1 MLSDTLNGAFLPTKR
16 NGGLP
21 LPAEPVRSPF
31 VPRARPVR
39 RPPATR
45 CTVCAGTRLHYLFSV
60 QHYRLV
66 RCEQC
71 GLILTDPQPT
81 DAELAA
87 IYGEDY
93 FLVEKNEAGRNHVD
107 QLKQRTA
114 GLYLDLLESYGVPA
128 NARFLEIGSGL
139 GDLLLQAQER
149 GMDVTG
155 VEYSA
160 SACEIARGK
169 VGDRGRVVQGEIDA
183 LDDETGLYDV
193 CALSDLIEHV
203 RDPRDL
209 LERVHRLLKPG
220 GVILIAT
227 PTLDSWSARLL
238 RNRWMEFKPEHLFY
252 FNSATLQ
259 TLLFETHF
267 TGVVERPCVKALSLD
282 YIAGHFARYPVP
294 GISTLTRLVRRVLPQ
309 SWRRKPLDVVAS
321 GVLMLARSEPARPRR
336 KLSIVMPVYNEA
348 NTFETAFE
356 RTLAKEIEGLDIEI
370 VVVESNSTD
379 GTRALVEKY
388 RDHPRVSILLEDKP
402 RGKGHA
408 VRAGLERADGDFV
421 LIQDADLEYDVED
434 YQALL
439 EPLRNGRAAFV
450 LGARHGGSTWKIRS
464 FTDQRVLSGLLNLGH
479 GFFALLINVLFNA
492 RLKDPF
498 TMYKVFRRDC
508 LHGLR
513 FRCNRFDFDHEIV
526 VKFLRK
532 GYRPLEI
539 PVNYRSRSFKEGKKV
554 TLFRDPLT
562 WLKTLAVCRLERL
575 DPLEEVSRLRSG
587 ATHPSLRTSA

>member
-1 MLSDTLNGAFLPTKR
+1 MLTDTRNGSFIQTHR
-16 NGGLP
+16 NGGIP
-21 LPAEPVRSPF
+21 LPPKHPRSTFSDPSAASRQ
-31 VPRARPVR
+31 VV
-39 RPPATR
+39 TR

-66 RCEQC
+66 RCDQC
-71 GLILTDPQPT
+71 GLILTDPQPS
-81 DAELAA
+81 DVELQE

-93 FLVEKNEAGRNHVD
+93 FLVEKNDAGRSHVE

-114 GLYLDLLESYGVPA
+114 DIYLDLLESYGLPA
-128 NARFLEIGSGL
+128 QARLLEIGCGL
-139 GDLLLQAQER
+139 GDFLLQAQER
-149 GMDVTG
+149 GLDVTG
-155 VEYSA
+155 VEYSG
-160 SACEIARGK
+160 SACEIARAK
-169 VGDRGRVVQGEIDA
+169 VGDRGRIVQGEIAA
-183 LDDETGLYDV
+183 LDDEKGVYDV
-193 CALSDLIEHV
+193 CVLADLIEHV
-203 RDPRDL
+203 RDPKAL

-259 TLLFETHF
+259 TLLFKTHF
-267 TGVVERPCVKALSLD
+267 AGVVERPCVKALSFD
-282 YIAGHFARYPVP
+282 YIAGHFERYRVP
-294 GISTLTRLVRRVLPQ
+294 GISGLTRFLQRTLPRA
-309 SWRRKPLDVVAS
+309 WRRKPLQVVAS
-321 GVLMLARSEPARPRR
+321 GMVMLARSAPARQRR
-336 KLSIVMPVYNEA
+336 KLSIIMPVYNEA
-348 NTFETAFE
+348 KTFQTAFE
-356 RTLAKEIEGLDIEI
+356 RTLAKEIDGLDIEI
-370 VVVESNSTD
+370 VVVESHSSD
-379 GTRALVEKY
+379 GTRELVEKY
-388 RDHPRVSILLEDKP
+388 RDHPRVSILLEDEP

-408 VRAGLERADGDFV
+408 VRAGLAQADGDFV
-421 LIQDADLEYDVED
+421 LIQDADLEYDMED
-434 YQALL
+434 YEALL
-439 EPLRNGRAAFV
+439 EPLRHGRAAFV

-464 FTDQRVLSGLLNLGH
+464 FTNQRVLSGLLNLGH
-479 GFFALLINVLFNA
+479 RFFALLLNVLFNA

-539 PVNYRSRSFKEGKKV
+539 PVNYRSRSFQEGKKV

-562 WLKTLAVCRLERL
+562 WLKTLAVCRLEKV
-575 DPLEEVSRLRSG
+575 DPLDEICRLRHG
-587 ATHPSLRTSA
+587 ATHSPPRASA

>member
-1 MLSDTLNGAFLPTKR
+1 VPASIVPLNRAFKR
-16 NGGLP
+16 PALGGLSFPDQRQTSTP
-21 LPAEPVRSPF
+21 LPPD
-31 VPRARPVR
+31 RAAAR
-39 RPPATR
+39 RLVTR
-45 CTVCAGTRLHYLFSV
+45 CVVCAGTRLHYLFSV

-66 RCEQC
+66 RCDQC
-71 GLILTDPQPT
+71 GLILTDPQPS
-81 DAELAA
+81 DVELAA

-93 FLVEKNEAGRNHVD
+93 FLVDSDEAGRTHVE
-107 QLKQRTA
+107 QLKQHTA
-114 GLYLDLLESYGVPA
+114 DGYLDLLETYGLPPG
-128 NARFLEIGSGL
+128 ARLLEIGSGH
-139 GDLLLQAQER
+139 GDFLLQAQER
-149 GMDVTG
+149 GLDVTG

-160 SACEIARGK
+160 SACEIARAK
-169 VGDRGRVVQGEIDA
+169 VGDRGRVVQGEIA
-183 LDDETGLYDV
+183 RLDGETGLYDV
-193 CALSDLIEHV
+193 CVLADLIEHV
-203 RDPRDL
+203 RDPRAL
-209 LERVHRLLKPG
+209 LENVHRLLKPG

-267 TGVVERPCVKALSLD
+267 GGVVERPCVKTLSLD

-294 GISTLTRLVRRVLPQ
+294 GISALTGLARRLTPRP
-309 SWRRKPLDVVAS
+309 WRRKPLRVVAS
-321 GVLMLARSEPARPRR
+321 GMVLLARSQSVRPRR

-348 NTFETAFE
+348 NTFQTAFE
-356 RTLAKEIEGLDIEI
+356 RVLAKEVDGLDIEI

-388 RDHPRVSILLEDKP
+388 RGHPRVSVLLEDRP

-408 VRAGLERADGDFV
+408 VRAGLEHADGDFV
-421 LIQDADLEYDVED
+421 LIQDADLEYDIED
-434 YQALL
+434 YESLL
-439 EPLRNGRAAFV
+439 EPLLCGRAAFV
-450 LGARHGGSTWKIRS
+450 LGARHGGSTWKIRN
-464 FTDQRVLSGLLNLGH
+464 FTNQRALSGWLNFGH
-479 GFFALLINVLFNA
+479 RFFALLINVLFNA

-526 VKFLRK
+526 AKFLRK

-554 TLFRDPLT
+554 TLIRDPLT
-562 WLKTLAVCRLERL
+562 WLKTLAVCRLEKV
-575 DPLEEVSRLRSG
+575 DPLEEVCRLR
-587 ATHPSLRTSA
+587 RTKPFPVASA